1 MWIFFRFIS
10 GIYLKN
16 FFIIFLSLLGFYCGI
31 DLLLNFNDLPDAANL
46 SLLYVI
52 FLAFSAVTY
61 VLPVSLIFALVL
73 SLVSMI
79 RANEFVS
86 LYALGLSKNLVIIF
100 PFLWALFFCF
110 VYVGLNFTPFAYV
123 NDYKRNILKNGTM
136 LKQSGE
142 VFLKFNNEFI
152 YISKVNNGQST
163 AQNIKIFNIKDL
175 NLSSFIEAKSGI
187 FEKKN
192 WILKEGNL
200 TLLPKEYE
208 LGNKG
213 LNISEFKELNTLEG
227 FKPKIIE
234 GVASDSDYSILDIL
248 ESLELFKTQNISIES
263 LKISLYK
270 LVFMPFFAPFLMLIM
285 YYFFPVIARFF
296 NLAFVA
302 FVAFV
307 VTLLTWGMLFLLSR
321 LSENG
326 VILSELGIVMPI
338 VLLIFLGGFMFY
350 KHR

>member
-10 GIYLKN
+10 AIYLKN

-31 DLLLNFNDLPDAANL
+31 DLLLNFKDLPEAANL
-46 SLLYVI
+46 DLLYII
-52 FLAFSAVTY
+52 FLSFSAVPY
-61 VLPVSLIFALVL
+61 ILPISLIFALVL
-73 SLVSMI
+73 SLISMI

-86 LYALGLSKNLVIIF
+86 FYALGLSKNLVILY

-110 VYVGLNFTPFAYV
+110 IFVGLNFTPFAYA
-123 NDYKRNILKNGTM
+123 NDYKRNILKNGAM

-142 VFLKFNNEFI
+142 VFLKFNNDFV
-152 YISKVNNGQST
+152 YISKIDNGQNT
-163 AQNIKIFNIKDL
+163 AQNIKVFNINDL
-175 NLSSFIEAKSGI
+175 NLSSFTGAKNAYFKGES
-187 FEKKN
+187 
-192 WILKEGNL
+192 WILKDGNL
-200 TLLPKEYE
+200 TTLPEEYK
-208 LGNKG
+208 LGSSGFK
-213 LNISEFKELNTLEG
+213 IQDFKELDALYG

-234 GVASDSDYSILDIL
+234 GVASNSDYSILDAL
-248 ESLELFKTQNISIES
+248 ESLELFKAQNISIDS

-270 LVFMPFFAPFLMLIM
+270 LVFTPFFAPFLMLIM
-285 YYFFPVIARFF
+285 YYFFPVISRFF

-307 VTLLTWGMLFLLSR
+307 VTLLVWGMLFLLSR

-326 VILSELGIVMPI
+326 VILSEIGIIAPI
-338 VLLIFLGGFMFY
+338 ILLVFFGGFMFY

>member
-1 MWIFFRFIS
+1 
-10 GIYLKN
+10 
-16 FFIIFLSLLGFYCGI
+16 
-31 DLLLNFNDLPDAANL
+31 
-46 SLLYVI
+46 
-52 FLAFSAVTY
+52 
-61 VLPVSLIFALVL
+61 
-73 SLVSMI
+73 
-79 RANEFVS
+79 
-86 LYALGLSKNLVIIF
+86 
-100 PFLWALFFCF
+100 
-110 VYVGLNFTPFAYV
+110 
-123 NDYKRNILKNGTM
+123 
-136 LKQSGE
+136 
-142 VFLKFNNEFI
+142 
-152 YISKVNNGQST
+152 
-163 AQNIKIFNIKDL
+163 
-175 NLSSFIEAKSGI
+175 
-187 FEKKN
+187 
-192 WILKEGNL
+192 
-200 TLLPKEYE
+200 
-208 LGNKG
+208 NKG